1 MSGAEAAALTAGLI
15 SSVITIC
22 EAANDIWQA
31 AHTTSGLPK
40 KLKTAA
46 DELPLISACLD
57 EAKTNINASRRTC
70 SVDQS
75 TWQTVQQALQ
85 SCEESATIVRQ
96 LLDKYLPIESDD
108 RKTRYTKIISLK
120 RKSGEVQEHV
130 HKILQHIQT
139 LANLQVLQDAKILE
153 DISAAVATLEAADG
167 DEGDGGSQVMH
178 GDGDNNHQSGS
189 GTLRT
194 YKNSGTAPM
203 YNAENMT
210 QNFGK
215 GTA

>member
-1 MSGAEAAALTAGLI
+1 MSGAEAGALVLGLI

-31 AHTTSGLPK
+31 AHTTRGLPK

-57 EAKTNINASRRTC
+57 EAKTNIDASRRAGC
-70 SVDQS
+70 VDLS
-75 TWQTVQQALQ
+75 TWQSVQQALQ
-85 SCEESATIVRQ
+85 DCEESATIVRQ
-96 LLDKYLPIESDD
+96 LLDKYLPTESDD
-108 RKTRYTKIISLK
+108 RKTRYSKIISLK

-130 HKILQHIQT
+130 YKILQHIQT
-139 LANLQVLQDAKILE
+139 LANLQVLRDAKILE
-153 DISAAVATLEAADG
+153 DISAAVAALEASDS
-167 DEGDGGSQVMH
+167 DEDKRSSQVMH

-189 GTLRT
+189 GTIRT

-203 YNAENMT
+203 YNAESMT

>member
-1 MSGAEAAALTAGLI
+1 M
-15 SSVITIC
+15 
-22 EAANDIWQA
+22 
-31 AHTTSGLPK
+31 
-40 KLKTAA
+40 
-46 DELPLISACLD
+46 
-57 EAKTNINASRRTC
+57 
-70 SVDQS
+70 
-75 TWQTVQQALQ
+75 
-85 SCEESATIVRQ
+85 
-96 LLDKYLPIESDD
+96 DKYLPVENDH

-153 DISAAVATLEAADG
+153 DISAAVTALEAADE
-167 DEGDGGSQVMH
+167 DEDDGGSQVMH
-178 GDGDNNHQSGS
+178 GDGDNNHQCGS

-203 YNAENMT
+203 YNAEKMT

-215 GTA
+215 GMA